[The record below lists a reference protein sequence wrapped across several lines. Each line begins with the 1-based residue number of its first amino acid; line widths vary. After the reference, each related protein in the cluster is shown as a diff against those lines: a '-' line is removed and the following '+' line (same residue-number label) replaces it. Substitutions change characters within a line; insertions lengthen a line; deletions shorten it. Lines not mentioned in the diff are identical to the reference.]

1 MTPIVIDTAWVAGLG
16 AGVVRMGAFAAATPF
31 LRRRMPIPGWLAFAI
46 AIGLFLAAPLE
57 GELTVMRL
65 IDVAVMN
72 AAVGISLGFLTGLIF
87 YLFAVA
93 GAVTDLTSGL
103 AISAVFDPTT
113 GSQSTVFSRFFD
125 VTAVT
130 IFMVLGG
137 HRLLVT
143 GMATSVEAVPLDG
156 TIEVDPNLAN
166 VMVGLVGRM
175 MIAGVEIAM
184 PALAA
189 LFMTELVL
197 GIAARMMP
205 QANIFLV
212 GLPAKL
218 LLALAVSGLVI
229 AAFPTAMDGV
239 FQIIGD
245 TFVDV
250 LRGFGA
256 S

>member
-31 LRRRMPIPGWLAFAI
+31 LRRRMPIPARLAFAI

-239 FQIIGD
+239 FQIIDD